1 MRETIGNLFNHLFS
15 LRQSLFFPVLL
26 GHILLATLGHS
37 GSWKDTDGALRGSF
51 IFTYLMNNNIILVY
65 LLGIEYQISEL
76 DLQDCPILPDCF
88 LYWLI
93 LCDLYIFSF
102 ESFFRNMHCKYSLK
116 VCTWTF
122 HTLSIDIQHR
132 HFNIYLHFH
141 KKLAW
146 KFYLFIFL
154 NTLKILFLCNFSWSG
169 WEVRYHCFF
178 KVLKTLIFSSRFII
192 STFKINFYWTIVA
205 LQC

>member
-1 MRETIGNLFNHLFS
+1 
-15 LRQSLFFPVLL
+15 
-26 GHILLATLGHS
+26 
-37 GSWKDTDGALRGSF
+37 
-51 IFTYLMNNNIILVY
+51 MNNNIILVY

-116 VCTWTF
+116 VCTLTF
-122 HTLSIDIQHR
+122 HPLNIDIQHR

-154 NTLKILFLCNFSWSG
+154 NTLKYFSFVTSIGLDEKSGITVSWKFWKLLFFPVDLLSLFL
-169 WEVRYHCFF
+169 
-178 KVLKTLIFSSRFII
+178 KLIFIG
-192 STFKINFYWTIVA
+192 V
-205 LQC
+205 

>member
-15 LRQSLFFPVLL
+15 LRQSLFSPVLL
-26 GHILLATLGHS
+26 GHILLATLVHS
-37 GSWKDTDGALRGSF
+37 GCWKDIDGALRGSF

-116 VCTWTF
+116 VCTLTF
-122 HTLSIDIQHR
+122 HPLSIDIQHR

-146 KFYLFIFL
+146 KFYLFILL
-154 NTLKILFLCNFSWSG
+154 NTLKHFSFVTSIGLDEKSGITVFSKFWKLLFFPVDLLSLL
-169 WEVRYHCFF
+169 
-178 KVLKTLIFSSRFII
+178 LKLIFIG
-192 STFKINFYWTIVA
+192 V
-205 LQC
+205 